1 MVKRKIVLWAAGIDS
16 RAGIDNTEQSVI
28 LKNIS
33 GIVQRRVTCMRLV
46 LSNIGMLKSA
56 EINLDKLSVIAGE
69 NDNGKSTVGK
79 VVFCIVKAINRYKE
93 DLQESKEFKI
103 NERFDRAFF
112 DLRKEVFS
120 FGEDP
125 AEFFD
130 EIHSIKDPELG
141 FLERLNIIAS
151 FVERASRNPDVEDS
165 GLSTVLSQHHA
176 VISKLLS
183 EPEDIKL
190 SIENALNKV
199 FSSEFDSSVLL
210 SGEKTGFIRLYE
222 KELKL
227 IDIEVSESNKV
238 KLLSD
243 VEPIELKDVTFIETP
258 LILNYHDLLIR
269 SQTGLDAGKR
279 AIHRLGIPH
288 TTLHTKDLF
297 DKLLEPSI
305 ESLFQGDDESYGFEA
320 DIGKLLGGSVVYDA
334 KKRDFFFK
342 RMDGEISIKNTAG
355 GIKVFGILQL
365 LLLNGFV
372 NKNTVLIFDEPENH
386 LHPKWQ
392 LRLAE
397 LLVELADSGVCILLS
412 SHSPYMIE
420 ALKRFSDK
428 KRLDGAAGFYFA
440 ENNKIENR
448 NRLEDIFS
456 VLAEPFDVFRKMDEE
471 VLRDE

>member
-1 MVKRKIVLWAAGIDS
+1 
-16 RAGIDNTEQSVI
+16 
-28 LKNIS
+28 
-33 GIVQRRVTCMRLV
+33 MRLV

-56 EINLDKLSVIAGE
+56 EINLDKLSVVAGE

-79 VVFCIVKAINRYKE
+79 VVFCIIKAINRYKE

-112 DLRKEVFS
+112 DLRREIFS
-120 FGEDP
+120 FG
-125 AEFFD
+125 D
-130 EIHSIKDPELG
+130 EAVETLDKIHAIKDAELG
-141 FLERLNIIAS
+141 LAERLSIIAS
-151 FVERASRNPDVEDS
+151 FIEKLSRKSSVNESDLLTE
-165 GLSTVLSQHHA
+165 LRQHHA
-176 VISKLLS
+176 AINKLLS
-183 EPEDIKL
+183 EPEDIRL

-210 SGEKTGFIRLYE
+210 SGEKAGFIRLYE

-243 VEPIELKDVTFIETP
+243 VEPIELKDATFIETP

-269 SQTGLDAGKR
+269 SRSGLDAGKR

-297 DKLLEPSI
+297 DKLVEPSI
-305 ESLFQGDDESYGFEA
+305 ESLLQETGDEDDDFDSK
-320 DIGKLLGGSVVYDA
+320 IRRLLGGSIVYDN
-334 KKRDFFFK
+334 KKRDFIFK
-342 RMDGEISIKNTAG
+342 RKNDEISIKNTAG

-365 LLLNGFV
+365 LSLNGFI

-392 LRLAE
+392 LKLARI
-397 LLVELADSGVCILLS
+397 LVELADNGVCILLS

-428 KRLDGAAGFYFA
+428 KGLESAAGFYFA
-440 ENNKIENR
+440 EDSKIDNR
-448 NRLEDIFS
+448 SRLEDIFS
-456 VLAEPFDVFRKMDEE
+456 VLAEPFDVFRRMDEE
-471 VLRDE
+471 VLKDE